1 MNVMKNHYTCFNS
14 RWKITFIPYKKN
26 KRKKPS
32 LLRTTGKQIFTCF
45 YVMLFIFII
54 VILMLESTE
63 VLPVMLK
70 RSVLRHVKFTKSR
83 NNGMKTALSQEKY
96 TLNLVQSSK
105 LT

>member
-1 MNVMKNHYTCFNS
+1 MENHFFTLQ
-14 RWKITFIPYKKN
+14 KN

-63 VLPVMLK
+63 VLPVILK
-70 RSVLRHVKFTKSR
+70 RSVLRLVKVTKSR

-96 TLNLVQSSK
+96 TLN
-105 LT
+105 